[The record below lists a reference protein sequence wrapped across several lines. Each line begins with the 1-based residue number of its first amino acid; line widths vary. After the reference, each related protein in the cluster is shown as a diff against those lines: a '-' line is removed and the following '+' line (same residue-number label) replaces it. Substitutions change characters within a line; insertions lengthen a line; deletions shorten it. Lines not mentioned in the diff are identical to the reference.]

1 MDITML
7 KGNLKKELWEYN
19 KIFFWLP
26 SLIVLFSLMLPLSFL
41 LIADISSIPW
51 LSHFKNLAVGG
62 VETPYVTHFMSM
74 LSALLILF
82 VSVMLLVQ
90 VYYFNSCLFD
100 ERRDLSIM
108 FWRSMPVSDNIAVL
122 SKLFTGMAIIPF
134 SFLTG
139 GTLAVFAFLAMTIV
153 ASAILSLGFDISL
166 WHIYSE
172 LSIFN
177 GLASFWI
184 NTLLLT
190 MWLFPLYA
198 WLMLTS
204 LYAKKAPFLWAVLP
218 FVVILTL
225 EAMAKNFFGF
235 PDAHLIQIV
244 GQYFGFP
251 SGTKEQL
258 MSSSAQLMTLPLDVL
273 SSKVSIGG
281 VILGTLLVVSTCWLR
296 KKQNLLQ

>member
-1 MDITML
+1 MDIAML

-19 KIFFWLP
+19 KILFWLP
-26 SLIVLFSLMLPLSFL
+26 GLIVFLSLMLPFSFF
-41 LIADISSIPW
+41 ITTDISSISW
-51 LSHFKNLAVGG
+51 LTHFNSLAIGG
-62 VETPYVTHFMSM
+62 VDTPYVNHFMLM
-74 LSALLILF
+74 LSALLVLF
-82 VSVMLLVQ
+82 VTVMLLVQ

-100 ERRDLSIM
+100 ERRDLSII
-108 FWRSMPVSDNIAVL
+108 FWRSMPVSDNVAVL
-122 SKLFTGMAIIPF
+122 SKLFTGMVIIPF

-139 GTLAVFAFLAMTIV
+139 GTLVVFAFLAMTIV
-153 ASAILSLGFDISL
+153 SSSVLSLGFDISL

-177 GLASFWI
+177 GLASFWL
-184 NTLLLT
+184 NALLLT
-190 MWLFPLYA
+190 MWLFPFYA

-235 PDAHLIQIV
+235 PDAHLIQIA

-258 MSSSAQLMTLPLDVL
+258 MSESAQLIILPLDVL
-273 SSKVSIGG
+273 SSKVTIGG
-281 VILGTLLVVSTCWLR
+281 VILGTLLMVSTCWLR
-296 KKQNLLQ
+296 KKQNFL